1 MSYQQTL
8 QDQLAEFDETY
19 QDRLQLDT
27 DGTADGFI
35 EVGDDIKNLLTSFAE
50 KIAQSV
56 REETI
61 ERCIKYMRSGEIAG
75 SFSEGCDCKKCDI
88 YEKKVRKSLTTLATL
103 KR

>member
-1 MSYQQTL
+1 MTYAKTL

-56 REETI
+56 REEEGGKLLKIFDEFNDEI
-61 ERCIKYMRSGEIAG
+61 EFEEMAQM
-75 SFSEGCDCKKCDI
+75 
-88 YEKKVRKSLTTLATL
+88 VRRFYLELTTLATL
-103 KR
+103 DK